1 MTIIR
6 SAVVAALMLM
16 WPNVGSTAPSG
27 LNRIEHIIV
36 IYLEN
41 RSFDNLF
48 GDFPGA
54 DGLNAARQSPR
65 QIDSYGHEYST
76 LPPVDDH
83 GQIDKRFPA
92 DLSNRPFDIGQYVG
106 PDQRHPD
113 LTHRFFIHQMQI
125 NGGRNDRFAELS
137 SAGGLTQ
144 GYYDGSATRLW
155 QYAREFTLAD
165 HFFQAAF
172 GGSFLNHQWLI
183 CACTPTFADAPAP
196 LKQWRHDPLSG
207 KPLND
212 PSVTEDGYAVGT
224 LQPFHPPFDNRQTD
238 QRLPVQY
245 RTTIGDRLSEK
256 GIDWAW
262 YAGGWN
268 NALTGTPNTD
278 NFQYHHQ
285 PFAYYANYAPGTPA
299 RAKHLKDQ
307 SEFMTALSGKFPQV
321 AFIKPVGRKNQHPG
335 YSSIIDADREVGDI
349 VDAIRNSP
357 IWPDTAIIISYDEN
371 GGFWDH
377 VAPPRIDRW
386 CPGSRVPA
394 IIISPWA
401 KKAFVDHTYYDTTS
415 ILKLIETRFGLAPLG
430 LRDAQ
435 ANDLQNAFDFEAD

>member
-6 SAVVAALMLM
+6 TAIVAASVLM
-16 WPNVGSTAPSG
+16 WPIGGSAAPSG
-27 LNRIEHIIV
+27 LNRLQHIIV

-48 GDFPGA
+48 GGFPGA
-54 DGLNAARQSPR
+54 DGLANADQSSR
-65 QIDSYGHEYST
+65 QIDSYGRNYST
-76 LPPVDDH
+76 LPPVSDH

-92 DLSNRPFDIGQYVG
+92 ELSNRPFDIGRYVG
-106 PDQRHPD
+106 PNQHHPD

-137 SAGGLTQ
+137 SAGGLAM
-144 GYYDGSATRLW
+144 GYYDTSATRLW

-196 LKQWRHDPLSG
+196 LKQWHHDSLTG
-207 KPLND
+207 KPVND
-212 PSVTEDGYAVGT
+212 PTVTEDGYAVGT
-224 LQPFHPPFDNRQTD
+224 LQPFHPPFDHHHSD
-238 QRLPVQY
+238 QRLPLQY
-245 RTTIGDRLSEK
+245 RATIGDRLSEK

-268 NALTGTPNTD
+268 DAISGSPNAD

-285 PFAYYANYAPGTPA
+285 PFVYYANYAPGTAA

-307 SEFMTALSGKFPQV
+307 SEFAAALSGKFPQV

-335 YSSIIDADREVGDI
+335 YSSINDADQEVGDI
-349 VDAIRNSP
+349 VDAIRNSS
-357 IWPDTAIIISYDEN
+357 IWPNSAIIISYDEN

-386 CPGSRVPA
+386 GPGSRIPA
-394 IIISPWA
+394 VIISPWA
-401 KKAFVDHTYYDTTS
+401 KRAFVDHTDYDTTS
-415 ILKLIETRFGLAPLG
+415 ILKLIETRFGLEPLG
-430 LRDAQ
+430 SRDAQ
-435 ANDLQNAFDFEAD
+435 ANDLQNAFDFETD